1 MEYYYLISL
10 YKFSG
15 AFCACSAFTIL
26 HLNLS
31 VLRHCQIEDKYHIWW
46 HAIVMC
52 KSSSFITN
60 GFRLPCC
67 VKCTVK
73 HTKARCESLL
83 FNISKFHHDGSD
95 AARTVKAHITD
106 NVCEW
111 RTYFHRWLC
120 IKDCYRQFSIRII
133 KFFS

>member
-1 MEYYYLISL
+1 
-10 YKFSG
+10 
-15 AFCACSAFTIL
+15 
-26 HLNLS
+26 
-31 VLRHCQIEDKYHIWW
+31 
-46 HAIVMC
+46 MC
-52 KSSSFITN
+52 KPSSFITN

-111 RTYFHRWLC
+111 RIISIDDYALRIVTDNSRFALLNSFHKLLEQYNFY
-120 IKDCYRQFSIRII
+120 IDKIL
-133 KFFS
+133 